1 MEKLP
6 NKVAQKLQ
14 NIEIMEDNK
23 IRVSGYFTIRYY
35 VIARKKVA
43 TCRLFLHDR
52 MKISFGYLCVTVKSL
67 RWILLR
73 HGKKISKYFLTW

>member
-23 IRVSGYFTIRYY
+23 IGGSGYFTIRYY

-43 TCRLFLHDR
+43 TCRLFLQDR
-52 MKISFGYLCVTVKSL
+52 MKISVGYLCVTVKSL

-73 HGKKISKYFLTW
+73 KKNSIYFFTW